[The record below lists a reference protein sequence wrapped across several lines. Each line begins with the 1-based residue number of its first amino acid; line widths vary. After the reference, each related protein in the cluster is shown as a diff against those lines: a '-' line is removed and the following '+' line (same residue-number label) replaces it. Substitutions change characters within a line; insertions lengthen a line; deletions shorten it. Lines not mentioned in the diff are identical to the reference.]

1 MIVKWALELDYTQ
14 GNSTHILSLS
24 KLMKLNTKV
33 NGGFY
38 VNNTKTAK
46 RLVRTAIIA
55 ALYAAVTIALAPIS
69 YGPVQF
75 RVSEIMVL
83 LAFFDPFYIGGLTL
97 GCFIAN
103 ILGPNGVADIIFG
116 TLATFISVY
125 AISLTGKFLKNNKAS
140 LIIASLWPTIFNGVI
155 IGLMLN
161 YLYQL
166 PLILSIGE
174 VAIGEFVVVTI
185 VGVPVIKLIQNK
197 YDKLLIIKTM
207 F

>member
-103 ILGPNGVADIIFG
+103 ILGPNGVADVIFG

-125 AISLTGKFLKNNKAS
+125 AISLTGKFVKNNKAS
-140 LIIASLWPTIFNGVI
+140 IIIASLWPTIFNGVI

>member
-1 MIVKWALELDYTQ
+1 M
-14 GNSTHILSLS
+14 HIRSLS
-24 KLMKLNTKV
+24 KLEELNIKI

-38 VNNTKTAK
+38 VNNTKTVK

-55 ALYAAVTIALAPIS
+55 ALYAAITLALAPIS
-69 YGPVQF
+69 YGSVQF

-83 LAFFDPFYIGGLTL
+83 LAFFDPFYIGGLTI

-103 ILGPNGVADIIFG
+103 ILGPNGVADIMFG

-125 AISLTGKFLKNNKAS
+125 AISLTGKFVKNNKAS
-140 LIIASLWPTIFNGVI
+140 IIIASLWPTIFNGI
-155 IGLMLN
+155 IVGWMLN

-166 PLILSIGE
+166 PLILSISE

-185 VGVPVIKLIQNK
+185 VGVPVIKFIQNK